1 MNDLAVRS
9 VKDNIIENGEKRI
22 LAMQTEIESLRATQE
37 RMWCKSCGTVTRTRE
52 CDCTRMETGT
62 QRLVNY
68 ADSLQN
74 DIDDLRATEA
84 RLRAALKQALRQ
96 WNMYAEMVERNDGF
110 DLATEKSP
118 EAEMYR
124 AAYELAHACE
134 QKAEDAAPADKR

>member
-74 DIDDLRATEA
+74 DIESLRATEA
-84 RLRAALKQALRQ
+84 RLRAALTAI
-96 WNMYAEMVERNDGF
+96 ERVTWTEGERYQDMLMRCRKLASSASEQSEKETNPAVFNPDG
-110 DLATEKSP
+110 TTIS
-118 EAEMYR
+118 
-124 AAYELAHACE
+124 
-134 QKAEDAAPADKR
+134 